1 MGGGLEKGGEWGF
14 DVVKGKKNTL
24 IDGCLTDFLLLLGF
38 QWLNNKEMYFT
49 LRAEQILVEMSR
61 KVLTLEQELR
71 AQVDQ
76 KRKLQRARVE
86 DEEDDDDD
94 DDQKEDPDGDGSP
107 GPGEH
112 FDIILRLLFFL
123 PRQVSA

>member
-1 MGGGLEKGGEWGF
+1 MWRWGS
-14 DVVKGKKNTL
+14 DVVKGRQNTL
-24 IDGCLTDFLLLLGF
+24 IDGFLTDFLLLFGF

-86 DEEDDDDD
+86 DEDDDDDD

-107 GPGEH
+107 GPGENLK
-112 FDIILRLLFFL
+112 ILLLLLFFL
-123 PRQVSA
+123 PHHVAA